1 MKGIAVDCIIIGG
14 GPAGLTAA
22 IYLGRYR
29 RRVTVFDA
37 GSSRAALIPRTQNYP
52 GFAEGIT
59 GLDLL
64 AALTAQA
71 ENYGVNLIK
80 CEAQLGRVGQMFLG
94 TRKAPDS

>member
-64 AALTAQA
+64 AARRKPKTTASISSNA
-71 ENYGVNLIK
+71 KPSL
-80 CEAQLGRVGQMFLG
+80 A
-94 TRKAPDS
+94 A